1 MISLS
6 IRRMRHACERK
17 KEIEEVWGR
26 TRGFGGK
33 VNNQRPDHTAI
44 SSYILTRACQRST
57 PFS

>member
-26 TRGFGGK
+26 GLGK
-33 VNNQRPDHTAI
+33 DSRVRWEGK
-44 SSYILTRACQRST
+44 
-57 PFS
+57 